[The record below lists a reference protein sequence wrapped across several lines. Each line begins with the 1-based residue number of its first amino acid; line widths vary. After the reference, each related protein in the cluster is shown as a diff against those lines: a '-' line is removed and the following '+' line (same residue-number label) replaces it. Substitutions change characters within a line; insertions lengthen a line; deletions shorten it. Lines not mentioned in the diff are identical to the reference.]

1 MKRWLMMACVW
12 LVLFGIAAVADEAR
26 ERPVQTV
33 KLFHSAD
40 TMVFEALVEAI
51 DHEGRVV
58 SLRDPGGI
66 VVDYEV
72 SPELRNLEQV
82 QPGDRVRIESVDEL
96 EIAVVRGEGLQP
108 GFASAESVARAPE
121 GALPDLVAITE
132 DTVTAVIEAID
143 LDLGT
148 VLLRGADDELT
159 TYASIDPENLKR
171 VEIGDMVVVRHRLR
185 VAGSVAPRGGDQ

>member
-1 MKRWLMMACVW
+1 MKRWLMMACAW
-12 LVLFGIAAVADEAR
+12 LVLFGTAAVAEEAH
-26 ERPVQTV
+26 ERQVQTV
-33 KLFHSAD
+33 KLFHSTD
-40 TMVFEALVEAI
+40 TMVFEALVDAV
-51 DHEGRVV
+51 DHERRVV

-72 SPELRNLEQV
+72 SPELRNLDPV
-82 QPGDRVRIESVDEL
+82 QSGDRVRIESVDEL

-121 GALPDLVAITE
+121 GARPDLVAITE

-148 VLLRGADDELT
+148 VLLRGPEDELT
-159 TYASIDPENLKR
+159 TYTAIDPENLKR
-171 VEIGDMVVVRHRLR
+171 AEIGDLVVVRHRLR
-185 VAGSVAPRGGDQ
+185 VAGSVAPADGDK